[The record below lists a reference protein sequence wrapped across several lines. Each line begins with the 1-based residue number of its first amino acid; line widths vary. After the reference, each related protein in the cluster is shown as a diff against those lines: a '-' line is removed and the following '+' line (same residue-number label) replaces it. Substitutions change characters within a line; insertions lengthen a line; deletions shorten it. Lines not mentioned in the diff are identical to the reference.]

1 MGDFWRCVKANGFW
15 TTLKMIDSKE
25 FRAELY
31 EAAQENY
38 IVSLIVACNTELE
51 LTETQQWAYILD
63 KERLGHSE
71 EFVRAI
77 EAIHEYEDDPTYKE
91 ECDQNWK
98 DHKQRMTILASRRE
112 EESLR
117 DPVKRAQIVLDIIT
131 RRYGLPQNEDKGTS
145 TNSMTDLTCQDD
157 F

>member
-71 EFVRAI
+71 EFV
-77 EAIHEYEDDPTYKE
+77 
-91 ECDQNWK
+91 
-98 DHKQRMTILASRRE
+98 KQLKLYMNTRMTQR
-112 EESLR
+112 
-117 DPVKRAQIVLDIIT
+117 T
-131 RRYGLPQNEDKGTS
+131 RKNAIRIGKT
-145 TNSMTDLTCQDD
+145 TNNG
-157 F
+157 